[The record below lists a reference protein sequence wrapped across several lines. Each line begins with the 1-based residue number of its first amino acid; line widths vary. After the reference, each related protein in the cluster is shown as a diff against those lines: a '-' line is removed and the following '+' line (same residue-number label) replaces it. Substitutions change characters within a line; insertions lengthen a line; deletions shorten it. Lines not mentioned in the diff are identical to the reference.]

1 MRTTTVNPSS
11 ASIELRPSKTFL
23 FPSLNPRREKEALE
37 RRSLKFIPVQVRLP
51 TFFCEEKDSWLTQR
65 GSTDRWTLILKEKN
79 MYVRCF
85 LWTLFNCPWKLFILA
100 AFDPPFN
107 RKLQI
112 LDFSRDFRSL
122 ALKGWMDGLFS
133 HPNKNHH
140 RKKNHLAYCLLWQ
153 NSCCCRRI
161 FLMMRCNARCQSL
174 LWSEYH
180 AAKHQLGLMMSKIN
194 LGWAKWFGFLGQKLY
209 CEDFCLKPIVAFSS
223 KNSVTNREDLWKH

>member
-1 MRTTTVNPSS
+1 M
-11 ASIELRPSKTFL
+11 
-23 FPSLNPRREKEALE
+23 
-37 RRSLKFIPVQVRLP
+37 QVRLP

-140 RKKNHLAYCLLWQ
+140 RKKIISRIAYCGRILVAVVVYFWWCDAMRAANLCCGQ
-153 NSCCCRRI
+153 NI
-161 FLMMRCNARCQSL
+161 MLQSINWVWWCPKSI
-174 LWSEYH
+174 WS
-180 AAKHQLGLMMSKIN
+180 
-194 LGWAKWFGFLGQKLY
+194 WAKWFGFLGQKLY